1 MPFVFLIIGVLFL
14 IVAVRGTQGDL
25 YALLKSE
32 FVGKDSFLVWGSSL
46 LILGALGY
54 VPVIQKPARA
64 MALLVILVLI
74 LKDKGGFF
82 TKFND
87 ALRNPVSSSNKPA
100 DGQVGSNSGV
110 IGGAT
115 PSNPNGTGYASNDL
129 LPAWLNP
136 ANIGSNLAA
145 GFNLSGLPFGFTS
158 KGLQGQADTN
168 VASGAAGL

>member
-25 YALLKSE
+25 YALLKGE

-74 LKDKGGFF
+74 LKDQGGFF
-82 TKFND
+82 TKFNT
-87 ALRNPVSSSNKPA
+87 ALRNPTASNPPA
-100 DGQVGSNSGV
+100 DGQTGSNSGV
-110 IGGAT
+110 IGGSTA
-115 PSNPNGTGYASNDL
+115 SNPNGTGYASNDL

-158 KGLQGQADTN
+158 KGLQGQSDSN